1 LSEHNLKVEHPP
13 LAVRRDWYSFG
24 DDGTFRATGKKVS
37 TEYGTGTDVQVRIW
51 VIDHH
56 KPLKANKAYLLAV
69 AVHGWPSY
77 WQCPDCDER
86 VYDVV
91 KHLNGHRYDTS
102 PGNLKWTEDTAG
114 RAWHESQCIENM
126 LDRRE
131 TEPGYANDPPGRRSF
146 MTAAACFIAD
156 NAYEEDDIPTGLPR
170 MFHSVTPAQDKV
182 LNDPD
187 KLSPTSNQP
196 RYFH

>member
-1 LSEHNLKVEHPP
+1 
-13 LAVRRDWYSFG
+13 
-24 DDGTFRATGKKVS
+24 
-37 TEYGTGTDVQVRIW
+37 
-51 VIDHH
+51 
-56 KPLKANKAYLLAV
+56 
-69 AVHGWPSY
+69 
-77 WQCPDCDER
+77 
-86 VYDVV
+86 
-91 KHLNGHRYDTS
+91 
-102 PGNLKWTEDTAG
+102 
-114 RAWHESQCIENM
+114 M

-131 TEPGYANDPPGRRSF
+131 TEPGYANDPPACRSF

-170 MFHSVTPAQDKV
+170 MFHSVTPDQDKV